1 MVGGALTVTV
11 KEYVIIPTL
20 PLKVSVRHEYLPF
33 TTDWGW
39 GLGLSMPKWY
49 TKFEVKTKKI

>member
-11 KEYVIIPTL
+11 KECSYIPTL

-33 TTDWGW
+33 TTDEGE
-39 GLGLSMPKWY
+39 G
-49 TKFEVKTKKI
+49 